1 MSRFDDL
8 EAAINNRIA
17 KLDERRD
24 ADWVNEMGRKIAE
37 ASALLDRIAAQ
48 HPDRERDIELEGTVR
63 RIESSESKVAGRK
76 PPRKNERNRAE
87 QHVARASGFPFVP
100 PSVAADV
107 VRSFPDDYRCSWPQI
122 LGHR

>member
-1 MSRFDDL
+1 MTRFDDL
-8 EAAINNRIA
+8 EAAINNRLA

-63 RIESSESKVAGRK
+63 RIESSESKVAGW
-76 PPRKNERNRAE
+76 NTEYSMIMDAE
-87 QHVARASGFPFVP
+87 QLTVNFE
-100 PSVAADV
+100 
-107 VRSFPDDYRCSWPQI
+107 
-122 LGHR
+122 